1 MSKPNDEKFPTH
13 LHAVLVSK
21 SVQSSAASLGEHS
34 PAPQTSAS
42 VLSMIGLTEAVSCRK
57 RLNS

>member
-1 MSKPNDEKFPTH
+1 MSEPNDEKSPPH

-21 SVQSSAASLGEHS
+21 SAQSRGTSLSEHS
-34 PAPQTSAS
+34 PTPQTSAS